1 MMWYIIIVNEIIS
14 MGGDEADFYGG
25 LSGLQQP
32 EVDDDHCSIN

>member
-25 LSGLQQP
+25 LSEIDLQPLSQGF
-32 EVDDDHCSIN
+32 SSRR